1 MKDMN
6 MDIELSE
13 SKTISEVERNT
24 HIENNVLMIIQMAII
39 MLFLTIYK
47 SAQLIK
53 DGCIRELSM

>member
-1 MKDMN
+1 